1 MRINNKKKEETE
13 KCILCGRDTGV
24 LRSTPI
30 DQRAYYIEGC
40 GQLCLGCHRSLKQES
55 PLLSGKVFE
64 IGR

>member
-1 MRINNKKKEETE
+1 MRTNHNKKEETE
-13 KCILCGRDTGV
+13 RCILCGRDTGV

-30 DQRAYYIEGC
+30 DKRAYYIEGC
-40 GQLCLGCHRSLKQES
+40 GQLCGACHRSLRQEC